1 MSGPRDLPD
10 VRDRHIEFDPD
21 DDGVSGYLPEL
32 RDESAF
38 HRDEAE
44 REDEDEDEDEAG
56 L

>member
-10 VRDRHIEFDPD
+10 VRDRRIPYDYD
-21 DDGVSGYLPEL
+21 SDGIANHLPEY

-38 HRDEAE
+38 HRDE
-44 REDEDEDEDEAG
+44 DEDEDEGD